1 MLIGQLPGGDKRAI
15 WPDPISLGVAFDQ
28 VARDKG
34 GDWARSVADLWEV
47 SMNLISGGGKKS
59 DYIEAMKNV
68 ASAASIQS
76 EFPDE
81 E

>member
-1 MLIGQLPGGDKRAI
+1 MGWAWL
-15 WPDPISLGVAFDQ
+15 VAHERDGSEAWRFDQ

-34 GDWARSVADLWEV
+34 GDWTRSVADLWEV

-59 DYIEAMKNV
+59 DYIEAMKRV

-76 EFPDE
+76 GLPDE